1 MPLKK
6 INRKN
11 KTLKKQAPKKN
22 AHKRTHRQRPKN
34 EQTQT
39 QNVYINT
46 YRQQRA
52 QSSVRKSNH
61 NTISTPIIVP
71 FVQPLPPGH
80 HFNNNAPHN
89 QSGVDVRNPVN
100 PTLPSAGALAADV
113 GAVPPQTPAPQRPA
127 QQTPAPL
134 SPIPMPLPSAKKE
147 KKERAERGKR
157 LKYDPNDAEPDSAAG
172 VQHLKTI
179 AHYMQNNTLQG
190 RIIEE
195 LKQMAKAEG
204 YKIPS
209 KGKNKILSA
218 IKKQYYERTKT

>member
-80 HFNNNAPHN
+80 PFNSNAPHN
-89 QSGVDVRNPVN
+89 QSGLDAHNPLN
-100 PTLPSAGALAADV
+100 PTVPSAGALAAHV
-113 GAVPPQTPAPQRPA
+113 GAVPATTPTLNTAQPQTPAPQ
-127 QQTPAPL
+127 TPAP
-134 SPIPMPLPSAKKE
+134 KKP
-147 KKERAERGKR
+147 KQKRGKNI
-157 LKYDPNDAEPDSAAG
+157 LLSNIQDGSA
-172 VQHLKTI
+172 VLP
-179 AHYMQNNTLQG
+179 TLESLDDNLNGLGIDTLNAILNRDVKDQSQ
-190 RIIEE
+190 
-195 LKQMAKAEG
+195 LF
-204 YKIPS
+204 
-209 KGKNKILSA
+209 KNKKDRNNKQKVESA
-218 IKKQYYERTKT
+218 TKKARDLKRIMLEDNP

>member
-22 AHKRTHRQRPKN
+22 APKRTHRQRPKN

-89 QSGVDVRNPVN
+89 QSGIDVRNPVN
-100 PTLPSAGALAADV
+100 PTLPATTPTLNTPQPQTPQPQTPV
-113 GAVPPQTPAPQRPA
+113 PQTPAPQ
-127 QQTPAPL
+127 TPVPQ
-134 SPIPMPLPSAKKE
+134 KQKQ
-147 KKERAERGKR
+147 KRGKN
-157 LKYDPNDAEPDSAAG
+157 LKFSNTQDGSVDYPN
-172 VQHLKTI
+172 L
-179 AHYMQNNTLQG
+179 YL
-190 RIIEE
+190 
-195 LKQMAKAEG
+195 
-204 YKIPS
+204 
-209 KGKNKILSA
+209 
-218 IKKQYYERTKT
+218 